1 VPSGIAAGNMT
12 TSCVSLALMTVIG
25 IDSQYT
31 AGAVDPKFCPFSVS
45 VSADRFTAALS
56 TTSCL
61 SGPARTIRPPPRV
74 SISRN
79 AATSFHLDVRMA
91 STSALDQATGGPC
104 GLFLIAGRAS
114 AAS

>member
-1 VPSGIAAGNMT
+1 MT

-31 AGAVDPKFCPFSVS
+31 AGAVDPKFCPFRVS

-56 TTSCL
+56 TTSGL
-61 SGPARTIRPPPRV
+61 SGPARTIRPPPKV

-91 STSALDQATGGPC
+91 STSARDKATGGPPDHFA
-104 GLFLIAGRAS
+104 LATRAS
-114 AAS
+114 AAT